1 MSIMPR
7 FQQIKPG
14 DLLPQREFDVDI
26 VQSFL
31 YNAAI
36 WNAHRIH
43 FDQSYATG
51 VEGYPGL
58 VIAGPLMGDWLAQCV
73 EEWMGD
79 EARLVSLEYQNRQAA
94 YVGEPVRSGGS
105 VASVDREFG
114 TCALDLFV
122 KNDKGEVIVPGRAV
136 VRFAVRRTRMQG
148 T

>member
-1 MSIMPR
+1 MNTMPR
-7 FQQIKPG
+7 FQRIEPG
-14 DLLPQREFDVDI
+14 DPLPQREFDVDI

-43 FDQSYATG
+43 FDEPYATG

-94 YVGEPVRSGGS
+94 YVGETLRSGGS
-105 VASVDREFG
+105 VASVDRDSG

-122 KNDKGEVIVPGRAV
+122 KNDRGEVIVRGSAV
-136 VRFAVRRTRMQG
+136 VRFAAH
-148 T
+148 